1 MKIPKI
7 LKRNNKNY
15 YLVKIY
21 SEYVRYITDFGY
33 MECFNKREIAIKE
46 KEKTRP
52 YNLKPQKVSYL

>member
-21 SEYVRYITDFGY
+21 PDYVRYITDFGY

>member
-21 SEYVRYITDFGY
+21 PDYVRYSTDFGY

-46 KEKTRP
+46 KENTRP
-52 YNLKPQKVSYL
+52 YNLKPENVTR

>member
-21 SEYVRYITDFGY
+21 PDYVRYITDFGY

-46 KEKTRP
+46 KEIKRP
-52 YNLKPQKVSYL
+52 YNLKPENVTR

>member
-21 SEYVRYITDFGY
+21 PEYVRYITDFGY

-46 KEKTRP
+46 KENTRP
-52 YNLKPQKVSYL
+52 YNLKPENVTR

>member
-21 SEYVRYITDFGY
+21 PEYVRYITDFGY

-46 KEKTRP
+46 KEIKRP